1 MAEENTQQSQKT
13 VVSFIVGLLIGGL
26 LVWVFAG
33 SPAKAPAKSDMKND
47 APKTEN
53 ADTEK
58 KAEEATPTTDTAAKP
73 EEKKEEAKPE
83 AVIGTGS
90 IVVDAQ
96 KAGKEVVLGAITYPG
111 TDGWIAVHA
120 MNGDVLGGVI
130 GAARYSTK
138 DGLLP
143 TKVELLEKAPTV
155 AGKTYAVVFH
165 STDGD
170 RTYSSKTDVV
180 VNGADGKFLGTTFQA
195 N

>member
-33 SPAKAPAKSDMKND
+33 SPAKAPAKSDTKND
-47 APKTEN
+47 AQKTEN
-53 ADTEK
+53 TDN
-58 KAEEATPTTDTAAKP
+58 KAPEAANPTDGAANP
-73 EEKKEEAKPE
+73 EEKKEEAKPT
-83 AVIGTGS
+83 ATIGNGS
-90 IVVDAQ
+90 IAVDAQ
-96 KAGKEVVLGAITYPG
+96 KAGNEVALGAITYPG

-120 MNGDVLGGVI
+120 MNGDALGGVI

-170 RTYSSKTDVV
+170 RTYSSKTDAV